1 MICGIDEAG
10 RGPVLGPLV
19 ICAVAVE
26 SDEKLRA
33 LGVKDS
39 KQLTPKKR
47 EELAHEIRK
56 IAKVELIVLD
66 AEYIDSLREMGNL
79 NGIEAWKFAELINL
93 LDPDEAYVDAA
104 DASEKNFEKMVRAEL
119 RCDAKIV
126 SEHKADQNYPVVS
139 AASIVAKVTRDEC
152 IRNIEIELGE
162 PIGSGY
168 TSDPVTVSFVQNY
181 IKKHGRCPPH
191 TRESW
196 ETAKNLM
203 MLNSLKTL
211 DSFEG

>member
-1 MICGIDEAG
+1 MICGVDEAG

-26 SDEKLRA
+26 SDDELKA

-39 KQLTPKKR
+39 KQLTARKR
-47 EELAHEIRK
+47 EELARRIRK
-56 IAKVELIVLD
+56 VAKVETIVLD
-66 AEYIDSLREMGNL
+66 AEHIDSLRNL
-79 NGIEAWKFAELINL
+79 HGLNEIEAWKMAELINL
-93 LDPDEAYVDAA
+93 LGPEVAYVDAA
-104 DASEKNFEKMVRAEL
+104 DASEKSFEKMVRSEL
-119 RCDAKIV
+119 KCEAKIV
-126 SEHKADQNYPVVS
+126 SEHKADRNYPVVS
-139 AASIVAKVTRDEC
+139 AASIIAKVTRDEC
-152 IRNIEIELGE
+152 IRGIEVEMGE

-168 TSDPVTVSFVQNY
+168 TSDPVTVAFVQKY
-181 IKKHGRCPPH
+181 IKKHGKCPPH

-203 MLNSLKTL
+203 MLNSLRPL

>member
-26 SDEKLRA
+26 SDDKLRA

-39 KQLTPKKR
+39 KQLTAKKR
-47 EELAHEIRK
+47 EELALKIREV
-56 IAKVELIVLD
+56 AKVELIVLD
-66 AEYIDSLREMGNL
+66 AAYIDSLRNL
-79 NGIEAWKFAELINL
+79 NGLNEIEAWKMAELINML
-93 LDPDEAYVDAA
+93 GPEVAYVDAA
-104 DASEKNFEKMVRAEL
+104 DANEKNYAKMVKSEL
-119 RCDAKIV
+119 KCNAKII

-139 AASIVAKVTRDEC
+139 AASIIAKVTRDEC
-152 IRNIEIELGE
+152 IRSIETELGE
-162 PIGSGY
+162 RIGSGY
-168 TSDPVTVSFVQNY
+168 TSDPVTVAFLQNY
-181 IKKHGRCPPH
+181 IKKHGECPPH

-196 ETAKNLM
+196 ETAKNIM

>member
-26 SDEKLRA
+26 SDDELKA

-39 KQLTPKKR
+39 KQLTAKKR
-47 EELAHEIRK
+47 EELARQIRK
-56 IAKVELIVLD
+56 VAKVETIVLD
-66 AEYIDSLREMGNL
+66 AEYIDSLRNL
-79 NGIEAWKFAELINL
+79 SGLNEIEAWKMAELINL
-93 LDPDEAYVDAA
+93 LGPEVAYVDAA
-104 DASEKNFEKMVRAEL
+104 DANEKSFEKMVRSEL
-119 RCDAKIV
+119 KCRAKIV

-139 AASIVAKVTRDEC
+139 AASIIAKVTRDEC
-152 IRNIEIELGE
+152 IRSIETELGE

-168 TSDPVTVSFVQNY
+168 TSDPVTVTFLQNY
-181 IKKHGRCPPH
+181 IKKHGKCPPH

-196 ETAKNLM
+196 ETAKNIM